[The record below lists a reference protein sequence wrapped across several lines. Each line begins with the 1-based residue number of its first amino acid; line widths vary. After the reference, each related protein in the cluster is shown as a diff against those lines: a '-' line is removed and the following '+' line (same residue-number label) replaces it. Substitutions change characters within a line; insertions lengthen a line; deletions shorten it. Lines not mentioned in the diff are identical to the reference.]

1 MRFELVCF
9 VLNGISVP
17 LTGPTLKSL
26 CRGGPSYVGKWMV
39 ILSNKNEQ
47 IT

>member
-1 MRFELVCF
+1 MRFEVVCF
-9 VLNGISVP
+9 ALNGINP
-17 LTGPTLKSL
+17 LPEPTLKSL
-26 CRGGPSYVGKWMV
+26 CWGGLGYAGKWMV